1 MGNKL
6 IINIGASADSFGAYG
21 ENCSGIFAS
30 GDNVAEVKRD
40 VLEAIRIYKEIT
52 PESEW
57 DTPIK
62 EGWPIEWH
70 YDTQSLLKYYE
81 GILTNAALERLTG
94 INKKQ
99 LWNYA
104 NGVSRPRKEAREKIN
119 KALHS
124 LGQKLLEL
132 SL

>member
-94 INKKQ
+94 INK
-99 LWNYA
+99 NNCGITPTA
-104 NGVSRPRKEAREKIN
+104 FPDREKKREKKSTRHCTHWVKN
-119 KALHS
+119 FWN
-124 LGQKLLEL
+124 
-132 SL
+132 